1 MSWRSRSALAIFAG
15 HGVADAIATFVGMRL
30 ATGGGGMMISLER
43 NQYLRGLIDRLVLD
57 VGLSADL
64 AVALAMLPV
73 LLGAAIAAGLLWI
86 AWRPIRA
93 VPGSSIWIGAVVA
106 SGYAIPVANIYV
118 ALSL

>member
-1 MSWRSRSALAIFAG
+1 MSWRSRSALAVVGG
-15 HGVADAIATFVGMRL
+15 HGVADAIATFVGLRRL
-30 ATGGGGMMISLER
+30 TAGNYALER
-43 NQYLRGLIDRLVLD
+43 NAYLSELLLWLRFDL
-57 VGLSADL
+57 GLSPDL
-64 AVALAMLPV
+64 AVAVAMLPV